1 MPAPKVAAPPEA
13 PARPAPAPIPEGE
26 LFDQYRR
33 RLEQNPDDHV
43 NRLALARA
51 LHGGRALAPSL
62 EQYETL
68 IDSAQLLPDVSD
80 DLSSLSQD
88 YPEVPRV
95 RRLLGDVFMRRGMLQ
110 EALNAYRSALEQL

>member
-1 MPAPKVAAPPEA
+1 
-13 PARPAPAPIPEGE
+13 
-26 LFDQYRR
+26 
-33 RLEQNPDDHV
+33 
-43 NRLALARA
+43 
-51 LHGGRALAPSL
+51 LAPSL